1 MQDSTKRTSWISNE
15 TNILRFNDSGTIES
29 SVVWPS
35 CSHTN
40 PTTFWFWESQI
51 NGNVC
56 FHFLSQFS
64 DFWIATVHGTLIDWP
79 NTFPI
84 MEFKMELD
92 VGSLVLIDERHGKQ
106 LRALLRYSSYYG
118 RRAAIALARNGTR
131 TTLDCTLSESHEMS
145 KSWQNEFNRNELN
158 DDFHVRINKYP
169 RFVQQLVPQRTSP

>member
-15 TNILRFNDSGTIES
+15 TNSLRFNDSGTIES

-106 LRALLRYSSYYG
+106 LRALLRFSSYYG

-131 TTLDCTLSESHEMS
+131 TTLDCTLSNLHEMS
-145 KSWQNEFNRNELN
+145 ISWQNEFNRNELN